1 MSLLALEEPS
11 VGRIDSYRALV
22 REFLVRGERPV
33 PFVLDWPNA
42 DAAAFVERCAASARG
57 EGLPEGFVPHSTFW
71 IVEDG
76 RDVIGV
82 SNLRHRLTDSLR
94 VEGGHI
100 GYGVR
105 TFGAPAWRRLRAPA
119 PDARARARARHQEA
133 LVTCA
138 STNEASIRT
147 ILRKRRPLPGRD
159 VRGGRGE
166 AVQRYWVPAAAT
178 PSSLLPPSSP
188 APPASP

>member
-1 MSLLALEEPS
+1 MSVLELETPGI
-11 VGRIDSYRALV
+11 GRIDSYRGLI
-22 REFLVRGERPV
+22 REFIVRGERLI

-42 DAAAFVERCAASARG
+42 DAAAFVERCAASSRG

-76 RDVIGV
+76 REVVGV
-82 SNLRHRLTDSLR
+82 SNLRHRLTESLR

-105 TFGAPAWRRLRAPA
+105 PSARRRGVAAELLRQTL
-119 PDARARARARHQEA
+119 ARAHAMGISEA

-138 STNEASIRT
+138 STNEASVRT
-147 ILRKRRPLPGRD
+147 ILRNGGRFEGEAYVDKRREI
-159 VRGGRGE
+159 VR
-166 AVQRYWVPAAAT
+166 RYWVPTEPAT
-178 PSSLLPPSSP
+178 SSSP
-188 APPASP
+188 LPRAPARPASP

>member
-105 TFGAPAWRRLRAPA
+105 PSARRRGVASELLRQTL
-119 PDARARARARHQEA
+119 ARAHALGITDA

-147 ILRKRRPLPGRD
+147 ILRNGGRFQD
-159 VRGGRGE
+159 ETYVEARGE

>member
-76 RDVIGV
+76 REVVGV
-82 SNLRHRLTDSLR
+82 SNLRHRLTESLR
-94 VEGGHI
+94 LEGGHI

-105 TFGAPAWRRLRAPA
+105 PSARRRGVAAELLRQTL
-119 PDARARARARHQEA
+119 ARAHALDISEA

-138 STNEASIRT
+138 STNEGSVRT
-147 ILRKRRPLPGRD
+147 ILRN
-159 VRGGRGE
+159 GGRFEGE
-166 AVQRYWVPAAAT
+166 AHVEKRGEIVRRYWVPTAT
-178 PSSLLPPSSP
+178 SSSP
-188 APPASP
+188 LLRAPARPASP

>member
-1 MSLLALEEPS
+1 VSVLELETPGL
-11 VGRIDSYRALV
+11 GRIDSYRGLI
-22 REFLVRGERPV
+22 REFIVRGEPLI

-76 RDVIGV
+76 REVVGV
-82 SNLRHRLTDSLR
+82 SNLRHRLTESLR
-94 VEGGHI
+94 LEGGHI

-105 TFGAPAWRRLRAPA
+105 PSARRRGVAAELLRQTL
-119 PDARARARARHQEA
+119 ARAHALDISEA

-138 STNEASIRT
+138 STNEGSVRT
-147 ILRKRRPLPGRD
+147 ILRN
-159 VRGGRGE
+159 GGRFEGE
-166 AVQRYWVPAAAT
+166 AHVEKRGEIVRRYWVPTAT
-178 PSSLLPPSSP
+178 SSSP
-188 APPASP
+188 LLRAPARPASP

>member
-1 MSLLALEEPS
+1 MSALELEAPGI
-11 VGRIDSYRALV
+11 GRIDSYRALI
-22 REFLVRGERPV
+22 REFIVRGERLI

-76 RDVIGV
+76 REVVGV
-82 SNLRHRLTDSLR
+82 SNLRHRLTESLR
-94 VEGGHI
+94 AEGGHI

-105 TFGAPAWRRLRAPA
+105 PSARRRGVATELLRQTL
-119 PDARARARARHQEA
+119 ARAHALGISEA

-138 STNEASIRT
+138 STNEGSVRT
-147 ILRKRRPLPGRD
+147 ILRN
-159 VRGGRGE
+159 GGRLEGE
-166 AVQRYWVPAAAT
+166 AFVEKRGEVVRRYWVPTAPT
-178 PSSLLPPSSP
+178 SS
-188 APPASP
+188 